1 MVGPG
6 IVKYL
11 ADNPNKQGVGV
22 LSYSMGAKRPQAPKE
37 AVQSMINTAIRE
49 VYGPGYRGI
58 ITSGIGE
65 YGAKRHRPSGYA
77 AAADLVVKDPKGKQ
91 ITGAE
96 LAKLAQHVIA
106 AGYGSAG
113 LQMQGGAIHLDTVTL
128 DKIAYGDE
136 ALNWN
141 YNTKKYKGY
150 TPEMDRIVK
159 MGLPRDAQGNVLRS
173 ALTPEQRELFDR
185 GELIAKPGI
194 SPMLS
199 TDEPRAQA
207 IAAGN
212 SYAGLRNPVDP
223 YPTNDFRAPPPGLS
237 TPSVT
242 PAPTFMQGDK
252 LVTNAPNTVGGGVNS
267 MLGAIGNFASNVYN
281 KAKDATPTPPQGV
294 PASPLDRLRSMNI
307 SRNPFDTQQG
317 AKAPVSPVQSSPL
330 PAPVSNPSAPGAA
343 ALSKLRS
350 MAEPQGDMRANPFDQ
365 SSGTYARGAS
375 WVDSQMAA
383 QAAQPGRRS
392 VTGGQAPQAA
402 TPARAVTP
410 RETVRA
416 LGRATMDPGFTTS
429 DMARRTPVSVPSS
442 PMSQPAKTSEN
453 SYTPN
458 YAMKSL
464 GPGPTAPKA
473 PTPSL
478 GTVAG
483 NLAGGLSKVAGYAT
497 TGAAKAFAPKA
508 QPKAASPSPPPAPK
522 AIPSSISGFAG
533 NIAGV
538 TGGILGKV
546 GAGALGGLS
555 SLGSLT
561 PAGQAALNAQIAKAQ
576 AMLAAPQPA
585 PVSPPP
591 APVYTPRRVAAPV
604 QPAMPVASLASLV
617 SGGDV
622 RANTPNAPQRIGTA
636 PSGGGLYS
644 FGQDINGVKQVFNAA
659 NPSNAFGA
667 MGYGN
672 PFGGMLGGFGGG
684 GPSKSSDN
692 KGQSKS
698 DGGGWGAGSSRPT
711 GGGAGG
717 GLKSGPYGK

>member
-1 MVGPG
+1 MVDTPPDRPRDIPLSERTIAGYISRATATDDSNRVDAPQDANEPINSPKLKYNLGPIRRSP
-6 IVKYL
+6 IVSDLERKI
-11 ADNPNKQGVGV
+11 KV
-22 LSYSMGAKRPQAPKE
+22 
-37 AVQSMINTAIRE
+37 AVRD
-49 VYGPGYRGI
+49 VYGPGY
-58 ITSGIGE
+58 TVSVYSGGQPT
-65 YGAKRHRPSGYA
+65 AKEAKKISAETGKRVKDLRTGSTRHDDGR
-77 AAADLVVKDPKGKQ
+77 AADIYVKDPNGKVVR
-91 ITGAE
+91 GEA
-96 LAKLAQHVIA
+96 LAKLGQYWAA
-106 AGYGSAG
+106 AGLGGIG
-113 LQMQGGAIHLDTVTL
+113 LEMARGGIHVDLHS
-128 DKIAYGDE
+128 GH
-136 ALNWN
+136 WN
-141 YNTKKYKGY
+141 YAGKEGGTYSKAQKARMKEGLKG
-150 TPEMDRIVK
+150 V
-159 MGLPRDAQGNVLRS
+159 LPSLYD
-173 ALTPEQRELFDR
+173 
-185 GELIAKPGI
+185 
-194 SPMLS
+194 
-199 TDEPRAQA
+199 
-207 IAAGN
+207 
-212 SYAGLRNPVDP
+212 
-223 YPTNDFRAPPPGLS
+223 NDFRQTPQDIAASKLTISRNPFDTPQAPAQR
-237 TPSVT
+237 T
-242 PAPTFMQGDK
+242 PAPTFQLGDR
-252 LVTNAPNTVGGGVNS
+252 VITDTPNTVGAGVNS

-294 PASPLDRLRSMNI
+294 PTSPLDRLRSMNI
-307 SRNPFDTQQG
+307 SRNAFDTQQG
-317 AKAPVSPVQSSPL
+317 AKAPVSPVQSAPL
-330 PAPVSNPSAPGAA
+330 AAPVSNPSAPGAA

-350 MAEPQGDMRANPFDQ
+350 MAEPQGDMRASPFDM
-365 SSGTYARGAS
+365 SAGTYAIGGDNYSR
-375 WVDSQMAA
+375 QMEA
-383 QAAQPGRRS
+383 QRRNANYS

-442 PMSQPAKTSEN
+442 PMSQPAKTAES

-497 TGAAKAFAPKA
+497 TGAAKAFTPK
-508 QPKAASPSPPPAPK
+508 PKAAPSSPPPVPK

-576 AMLAAPQPA
+576 AMLAAPQP
-585 PVSPPP
+585 VTRKPPMNFATP
-591 APVYTPRRVAAPV
+591 PRRVVAPV

-617 SGGDV
+617 PGGDV

-636 PSGGGLYS
+636 PSGAGLYS
-644 FGQDINGVKQVFNAA
+644 FGQDINGVKQVFNTAT
-659 NPSNAFGA
+659 PSNAFGA

-672 PFGGMLGGFGGG
+672 PFSGMLGGFGGG

-698 DGGGWGAGSSRPT
+698 DSGGGWGAGSSRPT